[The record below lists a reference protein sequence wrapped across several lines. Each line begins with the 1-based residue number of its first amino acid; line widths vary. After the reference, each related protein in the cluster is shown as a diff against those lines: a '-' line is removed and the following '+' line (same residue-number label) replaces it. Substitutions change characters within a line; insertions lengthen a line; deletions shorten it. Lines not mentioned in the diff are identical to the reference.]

1 MIYLLTIRFLG
12 DLMNL
17 RHLQF
22 FVTLAQTQHMA
33 KAAELLNI
41 SQPSLS
47 YAINAIEQ
55 ELGIPLFEKDGRN
68 IKLTNYGKIYLGY
81 VQKSLATLKE
91 GTEYINELVDV
102 NKGHINLGFTFTMGQ
117 DLVPHVVHEFLKVPH
132 RQNITFSFKQGTTK
146 ELVQDLIDDKLDLVF
161 ASNPNIKRQGEQINI
176 HHIVNQEIMAAV
188 PLNHPLANKKSVTLS
203 ELTKYPLISY
213 AKDSG
218 LRPNIDN
225 LFKQEDITPQIKL
238 ESMED
243 HTIIGFVHWGYG
255 VAIIPNLPQL
265 ANNQVKLL
273 HLNVHQNWHPLY
285 AITKTNHYLTPS
297 TSLFLDF
304 VEDFCQKTYLDQNHL
319 I

>member
-1 MIYLLTIRFLG
+1 
-12 DLMNL
+12 MNL
-17 RHLQF
+17 RHLHF

-47 YAINAIEQ
+47 YAINSLEQ

-68 IKLTNYGKIYLGY
+68 IKLTNYGKIYLDY
-81 VQKSLATLKE
+81 VQKSLNILKE
-91 GTEYINELVDV
+91 GSKYINELSDV
-102 NKGHINLGFTFTMGQ
+102 NNGHINLGFTFTMGQ
-117 DLVPHVVHEFLKVPH
+117 DLVPHVVHDFLKNSQ
-132 RQNITFSFKQGTTK
+132 RKNITFSFKQGTTK
-146 ELVQDLIDDKLDLVF
+146 ELVQDLIDERLDLVF
-161 ASNPNIKRQGEQINI
+161 ASNPSIKRQENQINI

-188 PLNHPLANKKSVTLS
+188 PLDHPLAKEKSVTLA

-218 LRPNIDN
+218 LRPNIDQI
-225 LFKQEDITPQIKL
+225 FKQENITPHIKL

-265 ANNQVKLL
+265 ASNQVKLL
-273 HLNVHQNWHPLY
+273 HLDVQQNWHPLY
-285 AITKTNHYLTPS
+285 AITKTNHYLAPS
-297 TSLFLDF
+297 AKIFLDF
-304 VEDFCQKTYLDQNHL
+304 TEDFCQKNYLNKNKL